1 MSAVFVFCP
10 DGSIPICCYNIP
22 GSVHDSAIAGMGK
35 IFDKLEEVYNRTGG
49 CCTVDSAFARTN
61 HPFLI
66 KSGHESVDMTLE
78 EIAICKYATSMRQ
91 AAEWGMRSFQASFP
105 RLKDRLPF
113 EHFGQ
118 RKVIMTMIILLYNLR
133 TKKIGIN
140 QIRNVYMPSLNE
152 NVNEIYIL
160 ADAIGNN

>member
-1 MSAVFVFCP
+1 
-10 DGSIPICCYNIP
+10 
-22 GSVHDSAIAGMGK
+22 
-35 IFDKLEEVYNRTGG
+35 
-49 CCTVDSAFARTN
+49 
-61 HPFLI
+61 
-66 KSGHESVDMTLE
+66 
-78 EIAICKYATSMRQ
+78 MRQ